1 MDSNII
7 FVDFMDLDYEEL
19 KDYQS
24 AIYWL
29 NIAME
34 KGIKKAYEHLA
45 VIYGSEAYYD
55 EDKLAYVKQMSQE

>member
-1 MDSNII
+1 M
-7 FVDFMDLDYEEL
+7 
-19 KDYQS
+19 
-24 AIYWL
+24 YWL

-55 EDKLAYVKQMSQE
+55 EDKLAYVKQMAQE